1 MTRPNGV
8 SQAKIKSVAE
18 RGGSPFTAVAH
29 AVAGRFTTGG
39 GAPFDVRYPATGE
52 TLVTLRE
59 ASEAECDQALA
70 VARGAFDRGDWRL
83 RKGTER
89 AAVLEKAGQLILS
102 RIEDLARMIVFDNGK
117 TLPEARIDVLAAAG
131 NLKTF
136 ARYAAGEVMPAPIP
150 DGSLLKMVV
159 RDPVGVVVGLAP
171 YNAPLPFASLKIAPA
186 LAAGNSIVFKPSE
199 RSPMLAAEFARVLYE
214 AGLPEGA
221 LGVLQGATGV
231 ATRLAGDDR
240 VNMISMTG
248 GTVAGSAIMRL
259 AAPTIKNLLL
269 ELGGKSAHI
278 ILEDADIEMAIRGA
292 AAGIFRNSGQRCFS
306 GSRLV
311 VQSSVADRV
320 EEELCALADSLTLGD
335 PFEEATEVGA
345 MIDDRA
351 VDAAVDFVLRAK
363 EEGLRVG
370 AGGIRVEELRPGAFF
385 RPTVLLGG
393 TASCGPAQEELFGP
407 VTTLIRVRDADEA
420 ISVANDSKYGLGGG
434 VWSQDAAKALDV
446 ARRVRTGTMWIN
458 TYGAIRGDLPFGGYG
473 QSGLG
478 REGGMSGYE
487 AYTEPKSIVIETN
500 PGASAPLFRNR
511 KS

>member
-1 MTRPNGV
+1 MKVR
-8 SQAKIKSVAE
+8 SLAE
-18 RGGSPFTAVAH
+18 RGGSPFSAEAH
-29 AVAGRFTTGG
+29 AVAGKFTSGSG
-39 GAPFDVRYPATGE
+39 EPIDVRYPATGE

-59 ASEAECDQALA
+59 ASDAECDRALTA
-70 VARGAFDRGDWRL
+70 ARRTFDRGDWRL
-83 RKGTER
+83 RKGVER
-89 AAVLEKAGQLILS
+89 AAVLERAAHLLLS
-102 RIEDLARMIVFDNGK
+102 RMDDLAKKIVFDNGK
-117 TLPEARIDVLAAAG
+117 TLPEARIDVLAAVG

-136 ARYAAGEVMPAPIP
+136 ARYAAGELTPSPAP

-159 RDPVGVVVGLAP
+159 RDPVGVVVGLSP
-171 YNAPLPFASLKIAPA
+171 YNAPLPFAALKISPA

-199 RSPMLAAEFARVLYE
+199 RAPLLAAELARVLYE

-221 LGVLQGATGV
+221 LSVLHGAAGV
-231 ATRLAGDDR
+231 AARLAGDDR
-240 VNMISMTG
+240 VDMITMTG
-248 GTVAGSAIMRL
+248 GTAAGSAIMRL

-278 ILEDADIEMAIRGA
+278 ILEDADLEMAIRGA

-320 EEELCALADSLTLGD
+320 EGELCALADSLVVGD
-335 PFEEATEVGA
+335 PFEEATEIGA

-351 VDAAVDFVLRAK
+351 VDAAADFVKRAK
-363 EEGLRVG
+363 DEGLRVG
-370 AGGIRVEELRPGAFF
+370 AGGVRVEDLRPGSFF

-393 TASCGPAQEELFGP
+393 TTSCGPAQEELFGP
-407 VTTLIRVRDADEA
+407 VTTVIRVRDAEEA
-420 ISVANDSKYGLGGG
+420 IAVANDSKYGLGGG
-434 VWSQDAAKALDV
+434 VWSSDTSKAIDV
-446 ARRVRTGTMWIN
+446 ARRVRTGTMWVN
-458 TYGAIRGDLPFGGYG
+458 TYGSISGDLPFGGYG

-478 REGGMSGYE
+478 REGGIQGYE

-500 PGASAPLFRNR
+500 PGASAPLFRDR